1 MNDIYT
7 IPNTEYEAIDRLE
20 EIKEYCEYE
29 MESDENGSGIWAGDI
44 AALEIAI
51 QALKNQINKET

>member
-20 EIKEYCEYE
+20 GLKEYCKHE
-29 MESDENGSGIWAGDI
+29 MELDENGSGIWAGDI

-51 QALKNQINKET
+51 QTLKSQINKEK

>member
-29 MESDENGSGIWAGDI
+29 MESDENASGIWAGDI
-44 AALEIAI
+44 AALEIVI